1 MHRLSPK
8 VLLWAFA
15 VAFILG
21 AVAILFPDRGAPQ
34 RTITFD
40 ATEMPYGAIGYVM
53 LAIALLFVFVGKLVT
68 RRRR

>member
-21 AVAILFPDRGAPQ
+21 AVAILFPERGAPH

-40 ATEMPYGAIGYVM
+40 TTQMSYRAIGYIM
-53 LAIALLFVFVGKLVT
+53 IAIALLFVFVGMLVS

>member
-21 AVAILFPDRGAPQ
+21 AVAILFPEQGGPH

-40 ATEMPYGAIGYVM
+40 TIQMPYRAIGYTM
-53 LAIALLFVFVGKLVT
+53 LAIALLFVFVGMLVS